1 MHLLMPLECPY
12 GIKTENMLLQ
22 KKKMQVYST
31 RYTQMSSLRQSRL
44 VLWYH
49 LKLYLAFGVT
59 STY

>member
-1 MHLLMPLECPY
+1 MELKLYAPAE
-12 GIKTENMLLQ
+12 
-22 KKKMQVYST
+22 KKLQVYST